1 MSENKMYVEIP
12 AGLHAETVA
21 ELRNVMAAMADR
33 LIARQDGGGPALAWQ
48 ADNWEADCA
57 RKIQKCIREQRYVDA
72 MNYLMFARHHQF
84 DIRFK
89 SSGDVPYHVSLCNLL
104 GIQADC
110 TTDEVSKE
118 IYHAIQ
124 LKQKA
129 QAFRKELLSLL
140 GYGGGDWTDGAILHD
155 VAELKKRQD
164 VHTALK
170 MFQETVLQELKI
182 DINQYP
188 TDQELILAA
197 RDTLRASMW
206 DAKPVANASPTTAY
220 AFQSS
225 KDQEDYSDLLA
236 VLLGALDQAAY
247 GKGRERHANDAAF
260 ADQPMQ
266 AISDLL
272 ASPLG
277 MAYQVAKKV
286 VEATNMPSVE
296 QQEREL
302 FGAINYTAGMIIWLR
317 RHRKA

>member
-1 MSENKMYVEIP
+1 MSENQVLVKIP
-12 AGLHAETVA
+12 AGLHPDTTA
-21 ELRNVMAAMADR
+21 ELQKVVAVMAESLMEKQR
-33 LIARQDGGGPALAWQ
+33 GGTPPLSWM

-57 RKIQKCIREQRYVDA
+57 RKIQKCIHESRYADA
-72 MNYLMFARHHQF
+72 MNYLMFARHHGF
-84 DIRFK
+84 NLRLK
-89 SSGDVPYHVSLCNLL
+89 SSSAVPYHVSLCNLL

-110 TTDEVSKE
+110 TTDEVSKV
-118 IYHAIQ
+118 IACAIQ
-124 LKQKA
+124 SKGKA
-129 QAFRKELLSLL
+129 AAFRTDLLKLL
-140 GYGGGDWTDGAILHD
+140 GYGGSDWTDAAILHD
-155 VAELKKRQD
+155 IAELKKRQD

-170 MFQETVLQELKI
+170 MFQEVMLQELKI
-182 DINQYP
+182 DLSQYP

-197 RDTLRASMW
+197 RDRLRASM
-206 DAKPVANASPTTAY
+206 PVANSCPTTAY
-220 AFQSS
+220 VFQSV

-247 GKGRERHANDAAF
+247 GKGRERHANDAPF
-260 ADQPMQ
+260 AEQPMQ

-286 VEATNMPSVE
+286 VEATHMPSIE

-317 RHRKA
+317 RHNKAQ

>member
-1 MSENKMYVEIP
+1 MSGNKVLFDIP
-12 AGLHAETVA
+12 AGLHPETTA
-21 ELRNVMAAMADR
+21 ELRNVVAAMADR

-57 RKIQKCIREQRYVDA
+57 RKIQKCIHEQRYVDA

-89 SSGDVPYHVSLCNLL
+89 SSAAVPYHGSLCNLL

-124 LKQKA
+124 LKVKA
-129 QAFRKELLSLL
+129 ASFRKDLLSLL
-140 GYGGGDWTDGAILHD
+140 GYCGGDGTDGAILHD
-155 VAELKKRQD
+155 VEELAKRPD
-164 VHTALK
+164 DK
-170 MFQETVLQELKI
+170 
-182 DINQYP
+182 
-188 TDQELILAA
+188 
-197 RDTLRASMW
+197 
-206 DAKPVANASPTTAY
+206 KPVANASPSTAY
-220 AFQSS
+220 AFQSA

>member
-1 MSENKMYVEIP
+1 MSENKVLFDIP
-12 AGLHAETVA
+12 AGLHPETTA
-21 ELRNVMAAMADR
+21 ELQKAVAAMAEGLLEKQR
-33 LIARQDGGGPALAWQ
+33 GGIPPLSWM

-57 RKIQKCIREQRYVDA
+57 RKIQKCIHESRYADA
-72 MNYLMFARHHQF
+72 MNYLMFARHHSF
-84 DIRFK
+84 
-89 SSGDVPYHVSLCNLL
+89 NLR
-104 GIQADC
+104 
-110 TTDEVSKE
+110 
-118 IYHAIQ
+118 
-124 LKQKA
+124 LKTG
-129 QAFRKELLSLL
+129 RPE
-140 GYGGGDWTDGAILHD
+140 
-155 VAELKKRQD
+155 
-164 VHTALK
+164 
-170 MFQETVLQELKI
+170 
-182 DINQYP
+182 
-188 TDQELILAA
+188 
-197 RDTLRASMW
+197 
-206 DAKPVANASPTTAY
+206 PVANASPTTAY
-220 AFQSS
+220 TFQTA